1 MSITAL
7 VHDVE
12 TETNPWYGHLAS
24 PYNPLNYVVMD
35 AFEQVTFGGG
45 AVSVSPRT
53 EQRFASVEDF
63 KARWPQ
69 PFPDNVAIYVAHN
82 AAYEMQW
89 QLEHNFDNFVAF
101 LKRGG
106 RVYCTAYAH
115 YLLSNQQDT
124 YPPLN
129 EVAPL
134 YGGTQKVDGV
144 KALWDAGVLTSAID
158 PELLSEYLSG
168 PNGDID
174 NTTRVFLGTWN
185 KLVERNMLTMA
196 LVRMDSLLYL
206 AFCMHFGL
214 KVDEEKAHR
223 LQAENEAALADLNKQ
238 LYEYLPDDMPEEARE
253 QFKGTRFQLSAF
265 LFGGA
270 MKYESQVPRTD
281 STTGE
286 LIYKKADGPVFK
298 DGKETY
304 VLRPEWCEFDEEAG
318 GLWYDPRRKVHQVRY
333 TAGKNKGQ
341 PKFGRYVT
349 DEVDTKKGELIYQFQ
364 GMIQG
369 AVRAKL
375 QDAID
380 TEWAGSQKLADGTP
394 VISTAGDVLEVLAA
408 HDVPVAKLLDL
419 IGKIE
424 KDLGAFYLVQT
435 FNKDG
440 SLKKQSGMLQYVQAD
455 GFIHHTLN
463 TTSTV
468 TARLSSNKPNMQQ
481 IPRAEE
487 AKPGD
492 FKSKVKSIFISR
504 FGADGGILQ
513 EDYSAL
519 ETVGQQVM
527 TGDQNLKEALIKGL
541 DMHSMRLAAMEELTY
556 EYVVA
561 RTKDGAHPEHAE
573 WDVKRTGIKPVAFQ
587 YQYGATAYGMAMST
601 GKSQEFCQA
610 FIDAEKKAFPG
621 VEAWYDNVVYPSVE
635 ESALKRKPTRVQTED
650 GQYRLYRTGVFIAPS
665 GTTYQFQQYTKL
677 RWDPESRT
685 RKEFSEF
692 KVPQMRNYPIQGES
706 GFFVQLGCGMLI
718 RHFIA
723 RDFYGMKAL
732 PINTVH
738 DANYFD
744 VHKDVVK
751 QVACEV
757 EVIMESI
764 PEMLNHLWPAYNV
777 EVPFPVAGGYGDS
790 MAEENPVFSDK
801 SKKEDPDGFKADKA
815 AWVARKNQFKTD
827 YLAAKNIQVQF
838 PCTQ

>member
-1 MSITAL
+1 MYAL

-12 TETNPWYGHLAS
+12 TQTNPWFGHLAS
-24 PYNPLNYVVMD
+24 PYNPDNYVVMD
-35 AFEQVTFGGG
+35 AFEELEFGNGPVK
-45 AVSVSPRT
+45 VSSRT
-53 EQRFASVEDF
+53 EQRFSGVEDF
-63 KARWPQ
+63 RARWPSK
-69 PFPDNVAIYVAHN
+69 FPDHIQFYVAHN

-89 QLEHNFDNFVAF
+89 QLEHNFENFVAF

-106 RVYCTAYAH
+106 RVFCTAYGH

-129 EVAPL
+129 EIAPL

-144 KALWDAGVLTSAID
+144 KALWDAGVLTSDID

-174 NTTRVFLGTWN
+174 NTTRVFLGVWEE
-185 KLVERNMLTMA
+185 LVKRNMLTMA

-206 AFCMHFGL
+206 AVSMHFGL
-214 KVDEEKAHR
+214 KVDMEQATK
-223 LQAENEAALADLNKQ
+223 LQQENESALAGLNKQ
-238 LYEYLPDDMPEEARE
+238 LYAFLPDDMPEAARE
-253 QFKGTRFQLSAF
+253 QFTGTRYQLSAF
-265 LFGGA
+265 LFGGP
-270 MKYESQVPRTD
+270 MKYEARVPRTD
-281 STTGE
+281 ADGN
-286 LIYKKADGPVFK
+286 LIYKKAEGPLFK
-298 DGKETY
+298 VGKESY
-304 VLRPEWCEFDEEAG
+304 VLPEDRCEFDELAG
-318 GLWYDPRRKVHQVRY
+318 GLWYDPENKVHQVRY

-341 PKFGRYVT
+341 PKFDKYTT
-349 DEVDTKKGELIYQFQ
+349 DEVDTKNGELLYSFV
-364 GMIQG
+364 GLVQG

-375 QDAID
+375 EEAISQ
-380 TEWAGSQKLADGTP
+380 EWAGKQTLADGSP
-394 VISTAGDVLEVLAA
+394 VISTSGDVLEVLAA

-419 IGKIE
+419 IGKVE
-424 KDLGAFYLVQT
+424 KDLGAFYLMQT

-440 SLKKQSGMLQYVQAD
+440 SIKKTSGMLQYVQLD

-463 TTSTV
+463 ATATV

-492 FKSKVKSIFISR
+492 FKSKVKSIFVSR
-504 FGADGGILQ
+504 FGDDGAILQ

-527 TGDQNLKEALIKGL
+527 TGDINLKDALLRGL
-541 DMHSMRLAAMEELTY
+541 DMHSMRLASMDELTY

-561 RTKDGAHPEHAE
+561 RTKDAAHPEHAL
-573 WDVKRTGIKPVAFQ
+573 WDVKRTDIKPVAFQ

-601 GKSQEFCQA
+601 GKTQEFCQA

-621 VEAWYDNVVYPSVE
+621 VEAWYDNVVYPAVE
-635 ESALKRKPTRVQTED
+635 KSSLERKPTRVQTDD
-650 GQYRLYRTGVFIAPS
+650 GQFRLFRTGVYVAPS
-665 GTTYQFQQYTKL
+665 GTTYQFQQYTKM
-677 RWDPESRT
+677 RWDPEARC
-685 RKEFSEF
+685 RREFSEF

-723 RDFYGMKAL
+723 KDFYGMKAL

-744 VHKDVVK
+744 VHKDVL
-751 QVACEV
+751 QEVACEV

-777 EVPFPVAGGYGDS
+777 EVPFPVAGGWGPN

-801 SKKEDPDGFKADKA
+801 SKKEDPEGFKADKA
-815 AWVARKNQFKTD
+815 AWVVRKNAFKVS
-827 YLAAKNIQVQF
+827 YLGAKNLTVTF